1 MHPGMLYWWKQRRA
15 AACGDGGH
23 GHEYAG
29 GCGGGGHHHGGG
41 GGWHQSRVYDTPPRY
56 EASGD
61 HDGGGF
67 GVRRPLR
74 FLAYKLDLDEGQ
86 VAELAKVIA
95 DLKTERAQAAVDERR
110 ALSGL
115 ADALG
120 AEAFDEG
127 KANDAGTVR
136 VKSTER
142 LREAITKALA
152 RMHAVLSPEQRQ
164 KLAYLIRTG
173 VVSI

>member
-1 MHPGMLYWWKQRRA
+1 MLYCWKQRRA
-15 AACGDGGH
+15 AACGEGGH
-23 GHEYAG
+23 DDAGH
-29 GCGGGGHHHGGG
+29 CGGGHHG
-41 GGWHQSRVYDTPPRY
+41 GGWHHHRVYDTPPRW

-74 FLAYKLDLDEGQ
+74 FLAYKLDLDENQ

-95 DLKTERAQAAVDERR
+95 HLKTERAQAAVDERR

-115 ADALG
+115 ADALAG
-120 AEAFDEG
+120 ETFDEG
-127 KANDAGTVR
+127 KANEAGTVR
-136 VKSTER
+136 VKSADR